1 MFGSPYASAPI
12 AAIKNHAEV
21 LGIEVGPDQDVS
33 LFAIDTKSQI
43 MALKSFGADVIWHG
57 NTTMSVSTTIR
68 DAYALGLRAAHII
81 NNWGFDENLPRLA
94 GDAMNAPDA
103 VTVMGAAP
111 NGFYGQDCDL
121 MDKVVEYTKKV
132 HPGVPQEKRICRTV
146 QGWSNGIILWEAMK
160 RADKAGDLTGPGIRE
175 KGFETMRDFHIGL
188 CTGDVSYSADD
199 HRPAGGC
206 WVQEWKDGKFQ
217 KVAFVDVKARWSKQ
231 WADEWF
237 DGKKGGFR
245 LETAQTILSVNNIEV
260 KYHEVIL
267 VLKGVSL
274 EVPSG
279 GIVALLGAN
288 GAGKSTTLK
297 SISGLLKV
305 EVGKVTD
312 GAIEFEGV
320 MIHKKP
326 AVEIAK
332 MGIIQV
338 IEGRRVF
345 EHLTVEENLKVG
357 AHLRKT
363 GSVKDG
369 LELVYHYFPR
379 LREKRSETA
388 GFISGGEQQMAVVGR
403 ALMTEPKLVLLD
415 EPSMG
420 LAPMLIHEIFN
431 ILMRLNKE
439 EKISILLVEQ
449 NVKLALNV
457 APYAYVMET
466 GRIVMDDT
474 SEKLK
479 ENEDIKDFYLGL
491 SEKGKTKSFAEV
503 KHYKRRKRWLT

>member
-1 MFGSPYASAPI
+1 MVSKEVSKLD
-12 AAIKNHAEV
+12 AA
-21 LGIEVGPDQDVS
+21 
-33 LFAIDTKSQI
+33 
-43 MALKSFGADVIWHG
+43 
-57 NTTMSVSTTIR
+57 
-68 DAYALGLRAAHII
+68 
-81 NNWGFDENLPRLA
+81 ENI
-94 GDAMNAPDA
+94 
-103 VTVMGAAP
+103 
-111 NGFYGQDCDL
+111 L
-121 MDKVVEYTKKV
+121 M
-132 HPGVPQEKRICRTV
+132 I
-146 QGWSNGIILWEAMK
+146 
-160 RADKAGDLTGPGIRE
+160 
-175 KGFETMRDFHIGL
+175 
-188 CTGDVSYSADD
+188 
-199 HRPAGGC
+199 
-206 WVQEWKDGKFQ
+206 
-217 KVAFVDVKARWSKQ
+217 
-231 WADEWF
+231 
-237 DGKKGGFR
+237 
-245 LETAQTILSVNNIEV
+245 NNIEV

-267 VLKGVSL
+267 VLKGVSI
-274 EVPSG
+274 EVPRG

-305 EVGKVTD
+305 EVGEVTD

-320 MIHKKP
+320 RIHKKT

-357 AHLRKT
+357 AHLRKSGT
-363 GSVKDG
+363 VKDG

-379 LREKRSETA
+379 LREKRSEVA
-388 GFISGGEQQMAVVGR
+388 GFVSGGEQQMTVVGR

-439 EKISILLVEQ
+439 ENISILLVEQ

>member
-1 MFGSPYASAPI
+1 MDGSR
-12 AAIKNHAEV
+12 
-21 LGIEVGPDQDVS
+21 EVGK
-33 LFAIDTKSQI
+33 L
-43 MALKSFGADVIWHG
+43 
-57 NTTMSVSTTIR
+57 
-68 DAYALGLRAAHII
+68 DAT
-81 NNWGFDENLPRLA
+81 E
-94 GDAMNAPDA
+94 
-103 VTVMGAAP
+103 
-111 NGFYGQDCDL
+111 
-121 MDKVVEYTKKV
+121 
-132 HPGVPQEKRICRTV
+132 
-146 QGWSNGIILWEAMK
+146 
-160 RADKAGDLTGPGIRE
+160 
-175 KGFETMRDFHIGL
+175 
-188 CTGDVSYSADD
+188 
-199 HRPAGGC
+199 
-206 WVQEWKDGKFQ
+206 
-217 KVAFVDVKARWSKQ
+217 
-231 WADEWF
+231 
-237 DGKKGGFR
+237 
-245 LETAQTILSVNNIEV
+245 TILNISNIEV
-260 KYHEVIL
+260 KYHEIIL
-267 VLKGVSL
+267 VLKGVSI
-274 EVPSG
+274 EVPRG

-305 EVGKVTD
+305 EVGEVTD
-312 GAIEFEGV
+312 GAVEFEGV
-320 MIHKKP
+320 MIHRKS
-326 AVEIAK
+326 AVEIAR

-363 GSVKDG
+363 GSVRDG

-388 GFISGGEQQMAVVGR
+388 GFISGGEQQMTVVGR

-431 ILMRLNKE
+431 ILIRLNKE

-491 SEKGKTKSFAEV
+491 SEKGKTKSFAEA